1 MLRPATALALA
12 IALSSPAWAASDGV
26 RPDPVL
32 TPGAVRTT
40 SRAEICGT
48 KTSTIRNVSGSLKLQ
63 VYRRYGMAGPSAAFP
78 GTNLLPPYEVDHL
91 VSLELGG
98 SNDITN
104 LWPEAYD
111 QPLGAHQKDAIEN
124 KLHRLICA
132 GRITPEE
139 AQRAIATDWVAA
151 YQKWIGGPE
160 ASK

>member
-1 MLRPATALALA
+1 MRLPLVLALVA
-12 IALSSPAWAASDGV
+12 GLSSAAFAASDGI

-32 TPGAVRTT
+32 TPGAIRTT
-40 SRAEICGT
+40 SRDEVCGT
-48 KTSTIRNVSGSLKLQ
+48 KTGTVRNVSGSLKLQ

-78 GTNLLPPYEVDHL
+78 GTDLLPPYEVDHL

-111 QPLGAHQKDAIEN
+111 QPMGAHAKDALEN
-124 KLHRLICA
+124 RLHKLICA
-132 GRITPEE
+132 GRITVEE

-151 YQKWIGGPE
+151 YAKYIGAP
-160 ASK
+160 